1 LAEVREQVL
10 THIPVF
16 ARPLVL
22 EGKNHPVIWSN
33 VYADGVDPEM
43 TDYKWEVDECEEQR
57 EYFQKERKDKHM
69 FQTYSAQ
76 YDREVKKNQ
85 KVRDYKISYQV
96 IPMIKYLLLNFR
108 FWTETL
114 TQVVTIS

>member
-57 EYFQKERKDKHM
+57 EYFQKERKDKHL
-69 FQTYSAQ
+69 FQTYTAQ
-76 YDREVKKNQ
+76 YDREMKKNQ
-85 KVRDYKISYQV
+85 KVC
-96 IPMIKYLLLNFR
+96 IK
-108 FWTETL
+108 
-114 TQVVTIS
+114 S